1 MWVMVAGPYTA
12 GSADQEQRRAN
23 LSALNQVALAV
34 FERGHIP
41 VIGVNNAL
49 PVIAEAGEARF
60 DELMMPISLAMAAR
74 CDAVQRVGGASQ
86 GADQEVARFQA
97 TGKPIF
103 RSLEELPSAEE
114 GRA

>member
-12 GSADQEQRRAN
+12 GGANPEQRRAN
-23 LSALNQVALAV
+23 LSALNKVALTV

-60 DELMMPISLAMAAR
+60 DELMMPISLAMAER
-74 CDAVQRVGGASQ
+74 CDAVLRVGGASS

-97 TGKPIF
+97 AGKPVF
-103 RSLEELPSAEE
+103 RNLEELPLAEE

>member
-12 GSADQEQRRAN
+12 GGADPAQRREN
-23 LSALNQVALAV
+23 LRALNRVALAV
-34 FERGHIP
+34 FELGHIP

-60 DELMMPISLAMAAR
+60 DELMMPISLAMAER
-74 CDAVQRVGGASQ
+74 CDAVLRVGGASQ

-97 TGKPIF
+97 AGKPVF
-103 RSLEELPSAEE
+103 RSLEELPQAEE